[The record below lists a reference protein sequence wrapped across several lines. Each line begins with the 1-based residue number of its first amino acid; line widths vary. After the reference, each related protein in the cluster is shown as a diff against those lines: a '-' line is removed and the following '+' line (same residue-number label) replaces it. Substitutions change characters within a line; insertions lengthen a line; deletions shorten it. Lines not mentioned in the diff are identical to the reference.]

1 MFPLA
6 GHITIYARRQRYWT
20 LYLCW
25 RAVLLCTSTTNHCN
39 IPFHKVQI
47 IVCLV
52 HVHVYRRIHAAQF
65 IYSKL
70 WNVFVSICSRI
81 MYVCRSPRPQWSGV
95 FLLNACVALLLL
107 NLSVVAS
114 YHGRPSEK
122 CCHSF
127 SAILHYV
134 FLASVLSLTALA
146 VTKFGRARGMKN
158 KERTCGG
165 KTFVIISGLAIIWS
179 K

>member
-1 MFPLA
+1 MSEDRDIGPY
-6 GHITIYARRQRYWT
+6 IYVGG
-20 LYLCW
+20 LFSC
-25 RAVLLCTSTTNHCN
+25 VLLLLT
-39 IPFHKVQI
+39 
-47 IVCLV
+47 IVIYLFTRYKELSV
-52 HVHVYRRIHAAQF
+52 LYMYMYIGGILAAQF

-81 MYVCRSPRPQWSGV
+81 ICRSPRPRWSGV

-114 YHGRPSEK
+114 YHGRSSEK
-122 CCHSF
+122 GCHSF

-146 VTKFGRARGMKN
+146 VPKFGRARGMKN
-158 KERTCGG
+158 KERTCGE